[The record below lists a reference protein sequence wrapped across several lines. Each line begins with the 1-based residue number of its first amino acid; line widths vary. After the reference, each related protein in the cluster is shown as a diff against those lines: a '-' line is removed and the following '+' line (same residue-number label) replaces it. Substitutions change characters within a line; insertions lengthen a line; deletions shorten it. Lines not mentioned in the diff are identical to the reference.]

1 MHQHHS
7 RLFRK
12 SLIFVLA
19 LTALFGCGSSQPI
32 HYKTTYYAEYK
43 VIINLHTEES
53 HDRVRVDSLSIMLTE
68 STLDYRTP
76 TSTVYEE
83 TLALKNHYEST
94 IRKLTSMGG
103 VAISTSDVFWNEP
116 HPDLF
121 LSVMLLPQTFD
132 LTSPNGDGYQL
143 MLHLNFNVTPSA
155 EIKAYLKETL
165 GIDTEIT
172 THGLDLET
180 FMANESFRFHPYL
193 DEQYLAGKERQ
204 P

>member
-1 MHQHHS
+1 MLLLS
-7 RLFRK
+7 LF
-12 SLIFVLA
+12 LV
-19 LTALFGCGSSQPI
+19 GCVASNPI
-32 HYKTTYYAEYK
+32 NYKTTYYEEYE
-43 VIINLHTEES
+43 VVINLYTEETK
-53 HDRVRVDSLSIMLTE
+53 DRVRVDSLAIMFTE

-94 IRKLTSMGG
+94 IQNLTSMSG

-132 LTSPNGDGYQL
+132 LNSPNGDGYQL
-143 MLHLNFNVTPSA
+143 MLHLNFNVAPSS
-155 EIKAYLKETL
+155 EIKAYLNETL

-172 THGLDLET
+172 IHGLDLEV
-180 FMANESFRFHPYL
+180 FMANENFKFHKYL
-193 DEQYLAGKERQ
+193 DDQYLTGKERQ

>member
-1 MHQHHS
+1 MRTWS
-7 RLFRK
+7 LLLFI
-12 SLIFVLA
+12 SLTLV
-19 LTALFGCGSSQPI
+19 GCVASNPI
-32 HYKTTYYAEYK
+32 NYKTTYYAEYT
-43 VIINLHTEES
+43 VVINLYTEETNDS
-53 HDRVRVDSLSIMLTE
+53 VRVDSLSIMLTE
-68 STLDYRTP
+68 SSLDYRTP

-94 IRKLTSMGG
+94 IQKLTSMSG
-103 VAISTSDVFWNEP
+103 VAISTSDVFWNAP

-132 LTSPNGDGYQL
+132 LNSPNGDGYQL
-143 MLHLNFNVTPSA
+143 MLHLNFKVTPSA

-172 THGLDLET
+172 IHGLDWEA
-180 FMANESFRFHPYL
+180 FMANENFKFHQYL

-204 P
+204 